1 MGELFR
7 LAGVGLPGM
16 KVVSGLQIVCSA
28 FIVVGA
34 FLNWVSCNGLGTG
47 YGVPPLGSG
56 CV

>member
-16 KVVSGLQIVCSA
+16 KVVSGLQIVCSG

-34 FLNWVSCNGLGTG
+34 FLNWVSFNGLGTG